1 MLSLKGAG
9 PRTRILVGESTV
21 FYASPYT
28 WGWCLF
34 PRLAGGYLFGVEGRK
49 KGCPCC
55 SFNSCVSVILF
66 YFLVIFIG
74 VELLYSIVLVSAVQQ
89 RESARHAHLSWLFFK
104 TVVYFFS
111 WASCGILSWIF
122 TIVFLSFHSTDCWG
136 QRIKSRSSFIIIQ
149 FSDIPD

>member
-9 PRTRILVGESTV
+9 PRTSILVGESTV

-74 VELLYSIVLVSAVQQ
+74 VELLYSIMLVSAVQQ
-89 RESARHAHLSWLFFK
+89 RESAMHAHLSWLFLK
-104 TVVYFFS
+104 TVIYLFS
-111 WASCGILSWIF
+111 WARSQLRHRGSFHCRVWTLSCGMWDL
-122 TIVFLSFHSTDCWG
+122 FLWPGTEPRPPALGVQS
-136 QRIKSRSSFIIIQ
+136 
-149 FSDIPD
+149 